1 MNRALSIRSGGNKNQ
16 GGSSQGG
23 SRHGF
28 TFSSLRGAG
37 QPELSKK
44 LFRLIKTQNNL
55 IGAYEAAGKERLSV
69 GTQLSDWGEQTGDD
83 AVSELSDKVGVLL
96 SELGEQEDVYA
107 HNLDD
112 ARSVL
117 KTIRNTEKSVQP
129 SRDNRQKIQDEIHKL
144 KMKEP
149 ENTRLV
155 VLEQE
160 LVRAEAENLVAEAQ
174 LTNITRQKLKEAYAA
189 EFAATIERAEKQIIL
204 ARHGR
209 RMLNLLDDTPVIPG
223 DTRPQFE
230 HGNQARQILNDAE
243 EDLRDWRLEADD
255 VPISSQID
263 SNLMPT
269 SGRVGADTS
278 YDDEETLQTIPSTS
292 ESGTQGGNYETQ
304 SRTQGG
310 NYEIQSRT
318 QDGNYE
324 TQSRSEG
331 GTYLPHGTIMAG
343 GGGSSSRATNG
354 QGGASKPRATFGED
368 VDTPNVTRERA
379 EVV

>member
-1 MNRALSIRSGGNKNQ
+1 MISPHYCTFTRRKANTQRRNRALSIRSGGNKNQ

-23 SRHGF
+23 SRRGF

-112 ARSVL
+112 ARSIL

-174 LTNITRQKLKEAYAA
+174 LTNIVCYAA
-189 EFAATIERAEKQIIL
+189 LSII
-204 ARHGR
+204 
-209 RMLNLLDDTPVIPG
+209 
-223 DTRPQFE
+223 
-230 HGNQARQILNDAE
+230 
-243 EDLRDWRLEADD
+243 
-255 VPISSQID
+255 
-263 SNLMPT
+263 
-269 SGRVGADTS
+269 
-278 YDDEETLQTIPSTS
+278 
-292 ESGTQGGNYETQ
+292 
-304 SRTQGG
+304 
-310 NYEIQSRT
+310 
-318 QDGNYE
+318 
-324 TQSRSEG
+324 
-331 GTYLPHGTIMAG
+331 
-343 GGGSSSRATNG
+343 
-354 QGGASKPRATFGED
+354 
-368 VDTPNVTRERA
+368 
-379 EVV
+379 

>member
-1 MNRALSIRSGGNKNQ
+1 MFGHRKSWSTASSSEFKLFPLNRALSIRSGGNKNQ

-23 SRHGF
+23 SRRGF

-44 LFRLIKTQNNL
+44 LFCLIKTQNNL

-69 GTQLSDWGEQTGDD
+69 GTQLSDWGEATGDD

-255 VPISSQID
+255 VPVSSQID

-269 SGRVGADTS
+269 SGRADTS
-278 YDDEETLQTIPSTS
+278 YEDEETLQTIPSINESRTS
-292 ESGTQGGNYETQ
+292 GNYET
-304 SRTQGG
+304 T
-310 NYEIQSRT
+310 
-318 QDGNYE
+318 
-324 TQSRSEG
+324 SRSQG
-331 GTYLPHGTIMAG
+331 GTYLPHGTTLV
-343 GGGSSSRATNG
+343 GGGSTSRATNG
-354 QGGASKPRATFGED
+354 GGDSKPRATFVED